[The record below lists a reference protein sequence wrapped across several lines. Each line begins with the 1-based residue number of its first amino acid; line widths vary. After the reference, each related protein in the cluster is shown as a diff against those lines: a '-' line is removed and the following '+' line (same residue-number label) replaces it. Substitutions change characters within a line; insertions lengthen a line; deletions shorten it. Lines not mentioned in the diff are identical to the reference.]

1 LGNDTY
7 TIDNLGDEVIEYA
20 GEGIDT
26 VLSKININKL
36 ADHVENVKLLDFT
49 DAENGLIDGVAVK
62 VYGQPKANELDYAQ
76 GNAVVNYQGTCALT
90 AIANLVT
97 QSGRQTSEA
106 DVINMAIA
114 RGWCNTN
121 PTIDASERGSTS
133 YVAQQSLLDAYWI
146 PNTFLSGY
154 NAQAMANLVQSGRSV
169 LLAVNAGKLWNGAP
183 TTNYDFGVVDHVVT
197 VTGVVRNAASNALM
211 GFYIADSGRGKVG
224 DMARYISAADLQSA
238 GAVGLAYSIY
248 TQDPIKLWDENR
260 SVTGNSL
267 DNTLVGNRA
276 RNGFNGGAGNDTLIG
291 GAGNDEYYFYG
302 NNDGVDTIIDT
313 DSTAGNADHIM
324 IYDVSITKERLWF
337 SKTGSSNT
345 DLRISVVGASDIF
358 IVKDW
363 YKQDASGALV
373 NNTQSQIEKITTLGG
388 NATLTSN
395 KVDALVQAMAAFTP
409 PPMGQTN
416 LGTNYQPVL
425 NVIAAS
431 WA

>member
-1 LGNDTY
+1 
-7 TIDNLGDEVIEYA
+7 
-20 GEGIDT
+20 
-26 VLSKININKL
+26 
-36 ADHVENVKLLDFT
+36 
-49 DAENGLIDGVAVK
+49 
-62 VYGQPKANELDYAQ
+62 
-76 GNAVVNYQGTCALT
+76 
-90 AIANLVT
+90 
-97 QSGRQTSEA
+97 
-106 DVINMAIA
+106 
-114 RGWCNTN
+114 
-121 PTIDASERGSTS
+121 
-133 YVAQQSLLDAYWI
+133 
-146 PNTFLSGY
+146 
-154 NAQAMANLVQSGRSV
+154 
-169 LLAVNAGKLWNGAP
+169 
-183 TTNYDFGVVDHVVT
+183 
-197 VTGVVRNAASNALM
+197 M

-276 RNGFNGGAGNDTLIG
+276 NNNFYGGAGNDTLIG

-313 DSTAGNADHIM
+313 DSTAGNADLIV
-324 IYDVSITKERLWF
+324 INDSNITKERLWF

-363 YKQDASGALV
+363 YKQDANGALV
-373 NNTQSQIEKITTLGG
+373 NNTTNQIEKITTLGG

-395 KVDALVQAMAAFTP
+395 KVDALVQAMAAYAP

-416 LGTNYQPVL
+416 LGASYQPVL